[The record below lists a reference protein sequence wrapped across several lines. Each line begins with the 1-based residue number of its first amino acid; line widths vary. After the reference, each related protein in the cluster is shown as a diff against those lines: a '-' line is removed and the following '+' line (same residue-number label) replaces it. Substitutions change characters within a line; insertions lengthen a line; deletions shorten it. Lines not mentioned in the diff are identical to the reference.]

1 MKLSGSN
8 ILITGGNG
16 FIGANL
22 VNRLSQLSDTR
33 IRLVDN
39 MDREQQ
45 YSIANN
51 NANVEIII
59 GDLRDPNLCNEV
71 CKGIDIIFHL
81 ASKAGSMEYY
91 KKNA

>member
-45 YSIANN
+45 Y
-51 NANVEIII
+51 
-59 GDLRDPNLCNEV
+59 
-71 CKGIDIIFHL
+71 
-81 ASKAGSMEYY
+81 
-91 KKNA
+91 